1 MKLKLMLMSSFCF
14 LIVSCGGG
22 GEGDIGTAETSPASP
37 GPDVY
42 DEYHDLVCK
51 AANIDTSTSMTEA
64 MNLAQEATEFAQKN
78 ASKMTDPSKVAKAMD
93 ITRC

>member
-22 GEGDIGTAETSPASP
+22 SGGG
-37 GPDVY
+37 DVY

-51 AANIDTSTSMTEA
+51 SANAVSNMSMDEA
-64 MNLAQEATEFAQKN
+64 MDVAEEATEFAQKN
-78 ASKMTDPSKVAKAMD
+78 AGKMTDATKLANALDV
-93 ITRC
+93 TRC